1 MMTYWA
7 IVGLSHALLYYR
19 ESRARELRAA
29 QLETRLVAAQL
40 TTLQQQ
46 LHPHFLFNTL
56 HAISSLMHKDV
67 NAADRVLIQ
76 LSDLLRITLE
86 HLGQQEVTAR
96 CRARRAVEVPRHR
109 ADAVRRSAAWSAST
123 SSPRRWTAWCRAC
136 CCSRWSRTPSSTAW
150 PGRPG
155 PGTSTSGRGATGTSC
170 VLEVRDDGAGLTED
184 ALTALQ
190 KGIGVSTTRAR
201 LQHLFGADYRFEFH
215 RLAQGLAVV
224 VALPWRHA
232 GGAAQDAERAGRF
245 VSAHLTGVLNGQS
258 PAAAWPPLSNVLRD
272 PVMKKIKVLVADDEP
287 LARERLT
294 GLLSQEPDIE
304 VVGQARDG
312 EEAITAIHDDSPD
325 LVFLDVQMPQMNGFD
340 VIEAVGTD
348 KMPLVIFVTAYDQHA
363 LKAFQVRALDYLL
376 KPFDRERFKD
386 ALQRARKQLERD
398 ENGDLGRRLLALVK
412 DLRRDQP
419 KSDRLVVKSGGRLFF
434 LRTDEIDWVEAAGNY
449 VRLHVG
455 PASHLLRETMN
466 AIEGRLDPEK
476 FFRIHRSRIVN
487 MERIQELQPWL
498 NGEYAVLLRTG
509 TRLTLSRG
517 YREKL
522 QDRLGKAI

>member
-1 MMTYWA
+1 
-7 IVGLSHALLYYR
+7 
-19 ESRARELRAA
+19 
-29 QLETRLVAAQL
+29 
-40 TTLQQQ
+40 
-46 LHPHFLFNTL
+46 
-56 HAISSLMHKDV
+56 
-67 NAADRVLIQ
+67 
-76 LSDLLRITLE
+76 
-86 HLGQQEVTAR
+86 
-96 CRARRAVEVPRHR
+96 
-109 ADAVRRSAAWSAST
+109 
-123 SSPRRWTAWCRAC
+123 
-136 CCSRWSRTPSSTAW
+136 
-150 PGRPG
+150 
-155 PGTSTSGRGATGTSC
+155 
-170 VLEVRDDGAGLTED
+170 
-184 ALTALQ
+184 
-190 KGIGVSTTRAR
+190 
-201 LQHLFGADYRFEFH
+201 
-215 RLAQGLAVV
+215 
-224 VALPWRHA
+224 
-232 GGAAQDAERAGRF
+232 
-245 VSAHLTGVLNGQS
+245 
-258 PAAAWPPLSNVLRD
+258 
-272 PVMKKIKVLVADDEP
+272 MKKIKVLVADDEP

-294 GLLSQEPDIE
+294 ALLAQEPDME
-304 VVGQARDG
+304 VVGEARDG

-386 ALQRARKQLERD
+386 ALSRARKQLER
-398 ENGDLGRRLLALVK
+398 EESGDLGKRLLALVK

-455 PASHLLRETMN
+455 TTSHLLRETMN

-522 QDRLGKAI
+522 QDRLGRGL

>member
-1 MMTYWA
+1 
-7 IVGLSHALLYYR
+7 
-19 ESRARELRAA
+19 
-29 QLETRLVAAQL
+29 
-40 TTLQQQ
+40 
-46 LHPHFLFNTL
+46 
-56 HAISSLMHKDV
+56 
-67 NAADRVLIQ
+67 
-76 LSDLLRITLE
+76 
-86 HLGQQEVTAR
+86 
-96 CRARRAVEVPRHR
+96 
-109 ADAVRRSAAWSAST
+109 
-123 SSPRRWTAWCRAC
+123 
-136 CCSRWSRTPSSTAW
+136 
-150 PGRPG
+150 
-155 PGTSTSGRGATGTSC
+155 
-170 VLEVRDDGAGLTED
+170 
-184 ALTALQ
+184 
-190 KGIGVSTTRAR
+190 
-201 LQHLFGADYRFEFH
+201 
-215 RLAQGLAVV
+215 
-224 VALPWRHA
+224 
-232 GGAAQDAERAGRF
+232 
-245 VSAHLTGVLNGQS
+245 
-258 PAAAWPPLSNVLRD
+258 
-272 PVMKKIKVLVADDEP
+272 MKKIKVLVADDEP
-287 LARERLT
+287 LARERLS

-312 EEAITAIHDDSPD
+312 EEAVTAIHDDSPD
-325 LVFLDVQMPQMNGFD
+325 LVFLDVQMPQMSGFD
-340 VIEAVGTD
+340 VIEAVGSD

-386 ALQRARKQLERD
+386 ALSRARKQLERD

-455 PASHLLRETMN
+455 PGSHLLRETMN

-522 QDRLGKAI
+522 QDRLGRAI

>member
-1 MMTYWA
+1 
-7 IVGLSHALLYYR
+7 
-19 ESRARELRAA
+19 
-29 QLETRLVAAQL
+29 
-40 TTLQQQ
+40 
-46 LHPHFLFNTL
+46 
-56 HAISSLMHKDV
+56 
-67 NAADRVLIQ
+67 
-76 LSDLLRITLE
+76 
-86 HLGQQEVTAR
+86 
-96 CRARRAVEVPRHR
+96 
-109 ADAVRRSAAWSAST
+109 
-123 SSPRRWTAWCRAC
+123 
-136 CCSRWSRTPSSTAW
+136 
-150 PGRPG
+150 
-155 PGTSTSGRGATGTSC
+155 
-170 VLEVRDDGAGLTED
+170 
-184 ALTALQ
+184 
-190 KGIGVSTTRAR
+190 
-201 LQHLFGADYRFEFH
+201 
-215 RLAQGLAVV
+215 
-224 VALPWRHA
+224 
-232 GGAAQDAERAGRF
+232 
-245 VSAHLTGVLNGQS
+245 
-258 PAAAWPPLSNVLRD
+258 
-272 PVMKKIKVLVADDEP
+272 MKKIKVLVVDDEP

-294 GLLSQEPDIE
+294 TLLSQEPDVEQITP
-304 VVGQARDG
+304 ARDG
-312 EEAITAIHDDSPD
+312 EEAITTIHDDSPD

-340 VIEAVGTD
+340 VIEAVGSD

-376 KPFDRERFKD
+376 KPFDRERFTD

-398 ENGDLGRRLLALVK
+398 ETGDLGRRLLALVK

-419 KSDRLVVKSGGRLFF
+419 RSDRLVVKSGGRLFF
-434 LRTDEIDWVEAAGNY
+434 LRADEIDWVEAAGNY